1 MIREI
6 FNAEDEKML
15 DDLKTKSAKKPEII
29 KCILFFYFMRIISS
43 LKFAFV
49 FTFLIFISFFT
60 YITCLK
66 GFSLWVFFIYI
77 ICHFLFFEF
86 YIKKEHEKSIK
97 SYYEVTLLA
106 IEILKNRLTTKFYE

>member
-1 MIREI
+1 MIKKI

-29 KCILFFYFMRIISS
+29 KCILFFFFMRIITS
-43 LKFAFV
+43 LKCAFV

-60 YITCLK
+60 LFTYLY
-66 GFSLWVFFIYI
+66 GFSLLVCFIYI
-77 ICHFLFFEF
+77 IVHFLFFEF

-97 SYYEVTLLA
+97 SYHKVTLLA
-106 IEILKNRLTTKFYE
+106 IEILKIRLAAKFYE